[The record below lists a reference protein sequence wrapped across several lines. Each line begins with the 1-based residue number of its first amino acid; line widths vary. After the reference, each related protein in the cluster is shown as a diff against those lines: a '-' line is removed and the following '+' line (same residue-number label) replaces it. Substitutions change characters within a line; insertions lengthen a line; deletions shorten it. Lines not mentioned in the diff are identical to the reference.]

1 VFVDEA
7 QWLER
12 ALARLNLPVGS
23 RLLDIGSSTL
33 EFRTVVQPHI
43 ERHVFAPLRA
53 QGVAVSHLDARNG
66 VGVDI
71 VTDIT
76 TLDGVRA
83 EGFDAAICTS
93 LLEHVENREHTVH
106 NICRVLAPGG
116 VLLLTVP
123 LRYPLHFD
131 PIDTG
136 FRPTP
141 EELSELVPWPEV
153 IDRSVLTIR
162 HPSHYKGARLPR
174 RWFAPWQ
181 VACLVVRKP
190 TSPR

>member
-1 VFVDEA
+1 MFVDEA
-7 QWLER
+7 QWLQR
-12 ALARLNLPVGS
+12 VLARLSLPRGS

-53 QGVAVSHLDARNG
+53 QGVAVSHLDAQNAP
-66 VGVDI
+66 GVDI

-76 TLDGVRA
+76 TLDGVPA
-83 EGFDAAICTS
+83 AGFDAAICTS
-93 LLEHVENREHTVH
+93 LLEHVVNREHTVH
-106 NICRVLAPGG
+106 NICRVLTPCG

-136 FRPTP
+136 FRPTA
-141 EELSELVPWPEV
+141 EELSALVPWPEV
-153 IDRSVLTIR
+153 IDCSVLTIR
-162 HPSHYKGARLPR
+162 HPSHYKGTRLPR
-174 RWFAPWQ
+174 RWIAPWQ

-190 TSPR
+190 TS

>member
-1 VFVDEA
+1 MFVDEA
-7 QWLER
+7 QWLEQT
-12 ALARLNLPVGS
+12 LARLSLPRGS

-33 EFRTVVQPHI
+33 EFRTSVQPHI
-43 ERHVFAPLRA
+43 EQHVFAPLRDR
-53 QGVAVSHLDARNG
+53 GVVVSHLDARDAP
-66 VGVDI
+66 GVDI
-71 VTDIT
+71 VADIT
-76 TLDGVRA
+76 TLDGVPA

-93 LLEHVENREHTVH
+93 LLEHVVDREQTVQ

-123 LRYPLHFD
+123 QRYPIHLD

-141 EELSELVPWPEV
+141 EQLGALVPWSDVVE
-153 IDRSVLTIR
+153 RSVLTIR
-162 HPSHYKGARLPR
+162 HPRHYRGARLPR
-174 RWFAPWQ
+174 RWVAPWQ

-190 TSPR
+190 AS